1 MSFTEMGQRLQ
12 EEKFWRESEGFSVG
26 HVNFEMLVRNFKW
39 RFNRLLNTWVWKS
52 GEGAARETIFIDLS
66 SLNIIDFHMN
76 LATLADIHKVRDLYI
91 WKMVMVMIL
100 L

>member
-1 MSFTEMGQRLQ
+1 MGL
-12 EEKFWRESEGFSVG
+12 EIS
-26 HVNFEMLVRNFKW
+26 
-39 RFNRLLNTWVWKS
+39 
-52 GEGAARETIFIDLS
+52 EGAAREIIFIDL